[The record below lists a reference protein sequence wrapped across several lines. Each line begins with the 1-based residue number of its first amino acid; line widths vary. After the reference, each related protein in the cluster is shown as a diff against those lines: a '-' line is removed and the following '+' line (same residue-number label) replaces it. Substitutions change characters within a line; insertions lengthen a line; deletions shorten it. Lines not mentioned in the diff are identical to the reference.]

1 MICPVVV
8 ANEMSGLKGR
18 VEVTSHP
25 QWRLKVDAVISGPS
39 FGAGDEDQG
48 SDHASDERADQLDAS
63 GRDHRDHGSEHA
75 AVAKTIEHGRLRGSA
90 GSANTA
96 AKCETD
102 RHCGGGE
109 SREALSGEILRP
121 ECEALRREA
130 AR

>member
-1 MICPVVV
+1 MPRIVPHAPFQCNSKSLQCRKHMMCPVAV

-48 SDHASDERADQLDAS
+48 SDYASDERADPLDAS

-75 AVAKTIEHGRLRGSA
+75 AVAETVEHGRL
-90 GSANTA
+90 
-96 AKCETD
+96 
-102 RHCGGGE
+102 
-109 SREALSGEILRP
+109 
-121 ECEALRREA
+121 
-130 AR
+130 